1 MMDKSLT
8 PGLLTGA
15 LALFCGATAS
25 ILSPSHRVSAAL
37 AGSSVGAISGTIIKR
52 RKEYESQEE
61 VLKKIKHILN
71 GEFNSSISLIS
82 KEIQSFKDESGELKQ
97 SISLLNQEIQSLKGD
112 LEGLKIQFK
121 SSNLTSSEPIPITN
135 ITNKF
140 TLLNS
145 SEEIEGRFEQN
156 IANDVTISTEFI
168 NIISCLN
175 ARNIR
180 VDRYYQPVS
189 KDDIFDKIAVTIG
202 EKYTIIAP
210 LYQQIIRS
218 LNSKSKV
225 SFSLAKSNPDEIAT
239 CTQFCQTLLQNSLLA
254 DYYYDKQQK
263 LISATPQIGNPEI
276 NCFLNGRWFE
286 LYIYKKVTD
295 FLTANKL
302 EYECLMNPHI
312 TLSNGDSFEIDL
324 LFLVNSELIWI
335 ECKSG
340 HQSSSS
346 LTSYCARRKLLD
358 VAKNR
363 AFIVGLKLSDAQT
376 VSWTNLWNITVA
388 NCNNLLKHISI
399 AVGISDCLP
408 DNFSETAIIQE
419 TYKPSAKNSFQLSQF
434 LKKKRILPLPKCR
447 ANIINE
453 LIKMFSEL
461 EYPTTM
467 TQVKINLG
475 QSLGISNSQVTSIL
489 NVIMRSQC
497 VLDANGTPVSTY
509 QEPAFALVSSE
520 AEVLES
526 KCVECYV
533 STVLSVNVNYFEN
546 TGNVHEFE
554 KIVGGKLPDMDT
566 IERLKDEI

>member
-8 PGLLTGA
+8 PGLLTGV

-37 AGSSVGAISGTIIKR
+37 AGSSVGAVSGTILKR

-61 VLKKIKHILN
+61 VLQKIKHILN

-97 SISLLNQEIQSLKGD
+97 SISLLSEEIQSLKGD

-121 SSNLTSSEPIPITN
+121 SSNLASSEPI
-135 ITNKF
+135 TNKF
-140 TLLNS
+140 ALLNS
-145 SEEIEGRFEQN
+145 SEEIEEIFEKN
-156 IANDVTISTEFI
+156 IAHDVPISAEFI

-189 KDDIFDKIAVTIG
+189 KDDVFDKIAFTIG
-202 EKYTIIAP
+202 EKYTTLAP

-225 SFSLAKSNPDEIAT
+225 GFSLAKSNPDEIAT

-286 LYIYKKVTD
+286 LYVYIKVTD

-312 TLSNGDSFEIDL
+312 TLRNGDSFEIDL
-324 LFLVNSELIWI
+324 LFLVNNELIWI

-346 LTSYCARRKLLD
+346 LSSYCARRKLLD

-363 AFIVGLKLSDAQT
+363 AFIVGLKLSEPQT
-376 VSWTNLWNITVA
+376 VSWTNLWDITVA
-388 NCNNLLKHISI
+388 NCNNLLKHIST
-399 AVGISDCLP
+399 AVGLSDNLL
-408 DNFSETAIIQE
+408 DNLSEITKIQE
-419 TYKPSAKNSFQLSQF
+419 THKSSANNSFQLSQF

-461 EYPTTM
+461 EHPTSM
-467 TQVKINLG
+467 TQLKVNLG

-509 QEPAFALVSSE
+509 QEPAFALISSE
-520 AEVLES
+520 YDVLER

-533 STVLSVNVNYFEN
+533 STVLGVNTNYFDN
-546 TGNVHEFE
+546 AGNVREFE
-554 KIVGGKLPDMDT
+554 KIVGGKLPDIDI
-566 IERLKDEI
+566 IERLKDEM